1 MEVTLME
8 NKTIG
13 AFIAVLRKAK
23 GLTQKQLAEMLNVSD
38 KAVSRWERD
47 ECAPDLSVIPV
58 LAEIFGVTADELLRG
73 QRKAVDEPETK
84 YEVQRTDKQLQRI
97 ISETVTNFRIRSTI
111 TVGVAVIG
119 FIAAIICNIF
129 NRANLGFGIAC
140 IFYVCA
146 FVCQIIFL
154 ILARQ
159 SLSGDE
165 TLSERAA
172 DAKATVF
179 KTAML
184 VISFVITLI
193 AATLPLIT
201 LIQDAFL
208 GLGPN
213 SWLSYGMV
221 YVLVALADCLVLVWI
236 ANIRFGYAKAPD
248 MKTPRNKLRL
258 RTALILAA
266 VLIVTLVFHSNL
278 YSFLYSN
285 THLYYPGTRWDNW
298 EDLKEF
304 LETPVA
310 SNGESLTLVSCTQ
323 QSGDSEYCEYVD
335 DDGYTYYLQNLK
347 DVLVYEQ
354 DMETPRYSYIHR
366 NHSVYMFSYENEQ
379 EHFPIHTYTK
389 EEYGRAGQRLLLI
402 NLYISSVYVLEIIA
416 AIILY
421 RRKSKKLTQPA

>member
-1 MEVTLME
+1 ME

-23 GLTQKQLAEMLNVSD
+23 GMTQKQLAEMLNVSD

-73 QRKAVDEPETK
+73 QRKAANEPETK

-165 TLSERAA
+165 PLSERAEG
-172 DAKATVF
+172 AKATVF

-184 VISFVITLI
+184 VISLVIILI

-201 LIQDAFL
+201 LIHDAFQ
-208 GLGPN
+208 GLGSN
-213 SWLSYGMV
+213 SWFQYGAV
-221 YVLVALADCLVLVWI
+221 YTLVALAVCLVLGWI
-236 ANIRFGYAKAPD
+236 TNIRFGYIKAPD
-248 MKTPRNKLRL
+248 MKTPRNKLRI
-258 RTALILAA
+258 RTVLVLVCVVLATMFIHRGLIFGL
-266 VLIVTLVFHSNL
+266 FHSDIENL
-278 YSFLYSN
+278 L
-285 THLYYPGTRWDNW
+285 YPGTKWETW

-304 LETPVA
+304 LEKPI
-310 SNGESLTLVSCTQ
+310 SPDGEEMTLAATRN
-323 QSGDSEYCEYVD
+323 SGYHTEYEYYD
-335 DDGYTYYLQNLK
+335 PQGSTYYTYDIK
-347 DVLVYEQ
+347 SVLVYES
-354 DMETPRYSYIHR
+354 DMETPKYEYIRR
-366 NHSVYMFSYENEQ
+366 NLSVVGFRFSNNKED
-379 EHFPIHTYTK
+379 HLPIYTYD
-389 EEYGRAGQRLLLI
+389 YQQFQQLNAAMNNLNICI
-402 NLYISSVYVLEIIA
+402 NMIYPLEIA
-416 AIILY
+416 AAFALY
-421 RRKSKKLTQPA
+421 LKKVKKIKQSE